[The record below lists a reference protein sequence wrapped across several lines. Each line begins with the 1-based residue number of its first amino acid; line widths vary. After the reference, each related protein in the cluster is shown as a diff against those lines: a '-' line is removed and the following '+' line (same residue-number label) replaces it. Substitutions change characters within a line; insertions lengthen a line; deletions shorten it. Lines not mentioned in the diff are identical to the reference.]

1 MTAAEI
7 CGETPFAKLH
17 QIGIKRNF
25 SIRSHVRRLIIFCCR
40 YFSKTVLT
48 NINVGAIIY
57 ITTND
62 DM

>member
-1 MTAAEI
+1 MIHFVVLTVKILMSLAE
-7 CGETPFAKLH
+7 L
-17 QIGIKRNF
+17 
-25 SIRSHVRRLIIFCCR
+25 
-40 YFSKTVLT
+40 SKTVLT